1 MKHYTFL
8 WVVGNFSKFSTWF
21 FCPLEGVLKLL
32 GSKKIWGN
40 NISFHIQFKIDKF
53 SCFERVIQFFVTF
66 RTNFHSSKWWRP
78 YNHTIFYARLHG
90 KMYGCVILRYWL
102 RKWQVRPAM
111 LRHNVDESIWKCFI
125 GSGLVYLIHQVKCTL
140 QSNFCTLRLW
150 IYSFKRIF
158 ILFF

>member
-32 GSKKIWGN
+32 GSNKIWGN

-78 YNHTIFYARLHG
+78 YNHTTFYARLHR
-90 KMYGCVILRYWL
+90 KMYGRVILLYWL

-111 LRHNVDESIWKCFI
+111 LRHNVDDDVNVDVDDDVDIKTKSWMK
-125 GSGLVYLIHQVKCTL
+125 S
-140 QSNFCTLRLW
+140 SW
-150 IYSFKRIF
+150 A
-158 ILFF
+158 